1 MERGPTMLTTNDPG
15 QGSGTGESMLLTV
28 ILKHD
33 QTMTFESIR
42 KHLETTGFWKQSDSV
57 ETQPWKGVQPCF

>member
-1 MERGPTMLTTNDPG
+1 
-15 QGSGTGESMLLTV
+15 MLLTV

-42 KHLETTGFWKQSDSV
+42 KHLEKTGFWKQSDSV